1 MKRVFPVFALVAL
14 LSPLYLAG
22 GPARAGSSLPIIGQ
36 ATTSATPPID
46 LQPVLTDLDQPLFVT
61 GAGDGSNRLF
71 VVERPGRIKVLSP
84 GTSTPTVFLD
94 ITERVGSGGE
104 RGMLGLAFH
113 PQYSQNGRFFLAYSS
128 ITDGATV
135 IAEYHVSQDD
145 ANVAAA
151 DEQQLLVIPQPTD
164 IHHSGMLAFG
174 PDGFLYISVGDG
186 GEFLDADNSAQS
198 LDSLRGKILRID
210 VDHTSGDNLYASPAS
225 NPFFGSATSR
235 NEIYAYGF
243 RNPWRFSID
252 RQTGQLYAGDVGQDL
267 REEVDVVTA
276 GENYGW
282 HIFEGSHCTGL
293 DPDACD
299 TLKTVA
305 PLIEYEHGDGRCAV
319 TGGYIYRGTASSL
332 PVGAYVFADFCT
344 GEILLWNEG
353 ALERLLDTDLL
364 IASFGEDDN
373 GEIYVV
379 GIGNTVLG
387 IGGSVHRIVNP
398 VSVVPPLAITTVQIR
413 KRSGGK
419 VLQPVT
425 VKENGKKYDVVVTG
439 TGFAAGATV
448 LANGRE
454 LKTSASLTPDTELIA
469 QLRGQMLARPGSLII
484 EMMNPDVSR
493 SNSFTIQIK

>member
-22 GPARAGSSLPIIGQ
+22 GPARAGSSPLITRQ
-36 ATTSATPPID
+36 DTPPTPQIE
-46 LQPVLTDLDQPLFVT
+46 LEPVLTDLDQPLFVT
-61 GAGDGSNRLF
+61 GAGDGSHRLF

-84 GTSTPTVFLD
+84 GANAPTLFLD
-94 ITERVGSGGE
+94 ITERVGAGGE

-113 PQYSQNGRFFLAYSS
+113 PQYQENGRFFLAYSS
-128 ITDGATV
+128 VADGATI
-135 IAEYHVSQDD
+135 IAEYHVSQTD
-145 ANVAAA
+145 ANVADT

-174 PDGFLYISVGDG
+174 SDGFLYISVGDG
-186 GEFLDADNSAQS
+186 GEFLDENNSAQS

-210 VDHTSGDNLYASPAS
+210 VDHASNGNLYASPES
-225 NPFFGSATSR
+225 NPFFGSPAAR
-235 NEIYAYGF
+235 PEIYAYGF

-252 RQTGQLYAGDVGQDL
+252 RESGQVYAGDVGQDL
-267 REEVDVVTA
+267 HEEVDVITA
-276 GENYGW
+276 GGNYGW
-282 HIFEGSHCTGL
+282 HFFEGSHCTGI

-305 PLIEYEHGDGRCAV
+305 PLIEYDHDEGRCAV
-319 TGGYIYRGTASSL
+319 TGGYVYRGTAASL

-344 GEILLWNEG
+344 GEIFLWNEG
-353 ALERLLDTDLL
+353 VLERLLDTDLQ

-379 GIGNTVLG
+379 GIGNITTGV
-387 IGGSVHRIVNP
+387 GGSVQRIINP
-398 VSVVPPLAITTVQIR
+398 LTVAPPFSITAVQVR

-439 TGFAAGATV
+439 TGFATGATV
-448 LANGRE
+448 LANGRA
-454 LKTSASLTPDTELIA
+454 LKTSAGLTPDMELIA
-469 QLRGQMLARPGSLII
+469 QLRGQMLARPGPLII
-484 EMMNPDVSR
+484 QIVNPDGSP
-493 SNSFTIQIK
+493 SNSFTVVIQ

>member
-1 MKRVFPVFALVAL
+1 MKRVFPVLALVAL
-14 LSPLYLAG
+14 LFPLYLAA
-22 GPARAGSSLPIIGQ
+22 GPTRAGSSLSIIHRDTLPAIPQ
-36 ATTSATPPID
+36 ID
-46 LQPVLTDLDQPLFVT
+46 LELVLTDLDQPLYVT

-71 VVERPGRIKVLSP
+71 IVERPGRIKVLSP
-84 GTSTPTVFLD
+84 GANAPTVFLD
-94 ITERVGSGGE
+94 ITERVGAGGE
-104 RGMLGLAFH
+104 RGILGLAFH
-113 PQYSQNGRFFLAYSS
+113 PQYSQNGRFFLAYSN

-135 IAEYHVSQDD
+135 IAEYHVSQADL
-145 ANVAAA
+145 NVAESE
-151 DEQQLLVIPQPTD
+151 EQQLLVIPQPTD

-174 PDGFLYISVGDG
+174 ADGFLYISVGDG
-186 GEFLDADNSAQS
+186 GEFLDSINSAQS

-210 VDHTSGDNLYASPAS
+210 IDHASGGNLYGSPES
-225 NPFFGSATSR
+225 NPFFGSTMGR
-235 NEIYAYGF
+235 DEIYAYGF

-252 RQTGQLYAGDVGQDL
+252 RETGQLYAGDVGQDL
-267 REEVDVVTA
+267 REEVDIVTG

-299 TLKTVA
+299 TLKTVP
-305 PLIEYEHGDGRCAV
+305 PLIEYEHSDGRCAV
-319 TGGYIYRGTASSL
+319 TGGYVYRGTAASL

-344 GEILLWNEG
+344 GEIFLWNEG
-353 ALERLLDTDLL
+353 TLERLLDTDLF

-379 GIGNTVLG
+379 N

-398 VSVVPPLAITTVQIR
+398 VTVAPSLDITAVQVR

-419 VLQPVT
+419 ALQPVT

-448 LANGRE
+448 LANGRA
-454 LKTSASLTPDTELIA
+454 LKTSAGLTPDTELIA

-484 EMMNPDVSR
+484 EVANPDGSR
-493 SNSFTIQIK
+493 SNSFTLHIQ